1 VSSDQARKAG
11 EGDEDLER
19 GMNVEPWRDSV
30 RDSASALESPVEPPD
45 GLVGDGL
52 GGPVERNDPKEEEG
66 AGFDP
71 WADLGPLQAEEGK
84 ASHGH
89 GSRSRA

>member
-1 VSSDQARKAG
+1 MSSDQARRAG

-19 GMNVEPWRDSV
+19 GMSVEPWRDSV

-52 GGPVERNDPKEEEG
+52 GGPVERNDPKGAEG
-66 AGFDP
+66 AGLDP
-71 WADLGPLQAEEGK
+71 LVDLGHLQAEEGK
-84 ASHGH
+84 ASHGR
-89 GSRSRA
+89 GSRTRA